1 MKLIVCSFL
10 VLLTGCASLQQLTGF
25 EQGIPNEIDC
35 PGGVEH
41 SYDTTIF
48 SSDEPQSVGKT
59 KVNTKGRQ
67 IDMRSDLEKQ
77 QNKR

>member
-1 MKLIVCSFL
+1 MRLMVCAVL
-10 VLLTGCASLQQLTGF
+10 VLLAGCASEQQVAEF
-25 EQGIPNEIDC
+25 DQQMPNEIDC

-48 SSDEPQSVGKT
+48 SSDEPENVGKT
-59 KVNTKGRQ
+59 KVKATCRQ

-77 QNKR
+77 HGKR

>member
-10 VLLTGCASLQQLTGF
+10 VLLTGCASQQQVAGF
-25 EQGIPNEIDC
+25 EQHIPNEIDC

-48 SSDEPQSVGKT
+48 SSDEPQDVGKT
-59 KVNTKGRQ
+59 KVNAKCRQ